1 MSQQQA
7 SNTLQTVG
15 VLAAQ
20 AAAAVVQFLLGVM
33 TFQRSGGSMSQ
44 TVLAPA
50 LAAVALAAASAR
62 APASVARALAAVALA
77 AASAKALA
85 GARVVPAAKVLART
99 LPQAGHLQ
107 VEKDGWSQNSHV
119 NLWLR
124 DYIWDKSN

>member
-20 AAAAVVQFLLGVM
+20 AAAVVQFLLGVM

-44 TVLAPA
+44 TVLAP
-50 LAAVALAAASAR
+50 
-62 APASVARALAAVALA
+62 ALAAVALA

>member
-7 SNTLQTVG
+7 SNMLQTVG

-20 AAAAVVQFLLGVM
+20 AAAVVQFLLGVM

-85 GARVVPAAKVLART
+85 GALVVPAAKVLART

-107 VEKDGWSQNSHV
+107 VEKAGWSQHSHV
-119 NLWLR
+119 HLWLR
-124 DYIWDKSN
+124 DFIWAQRK